1 MTGPGPGPGP
11 RADPRP
17 TRPRAGAKFARWAAG
32 GPARFSP
39 GFRGRR
45 GAAGP
50 GVGDL
55 PPSGPAWGA
64 RGAELR
70 GGRDAGEVGVGLAG
84 AKELG
89 TRPRRARRDSGEHFR
104 AFCLG
109 KRHCWELNFTFWGWS
124 AKCREDGPGRRP
136 SWGEVGRR
144 GRSGAVA
151 RARLAG
157 EAEKLREAERS
168 CWSLAGTGRGGAGAA
183 GPGRGRAGVRS
194 GSSRQRRPAG
204 RQRRLSGTL
213 GGRTAEF
220 RFFTEFPDFPE
231 GLGQREPEAPGGQ
244 KAGSISGI
252 TGG

>member
-1 MTGPGPGPGP
+1 
-11 RADPRP
+11 
-17 TRPRAGAKFARWAAG
+17 
-32 GPARFSP
+32 
-39 GFRGRR
+39 
-45 GAAGP
+45 
-50 GVGDL
+50 
-55 PPSGPAWGA
+55 
-64 RGAELR
+64 
-70 GGRDAGEVGVGLAG
+70 VGLAG

-168 CWSLAGTGRGGAGAA
+168 CWSLAGTGRGGAGA
-183 GPGRGRAGVRS
+183 RGRRGLDAAVPESARD
-194 GSSRQRRPAG
+194 PAG
-204 RQRRLSGTL
+204 SGAPPATN
-213 GGRTAEF
+213 GG
-220 RFFTEFPDFPE
+220 
-231 GLGQREPEAPGGQ
+231 
-244 KAGSISGI
+244 
-252 TGG
+252 